1 MIMHLGIPHP
11 ARLTFVA
18 GVLMTTLQFLVA
30 CSPDLASFDD
40 TYVPQAVEENYP
52 IKVVERPVK
61 LQVQTKA
68 SGLQPADANQVIRFA
83 RKAAA
88 RATTSVTIAYASG
101 SRSGKQ
107 GAEQA
112 AAIFVRQGV
121 ARSSIVMVPYGGWD
135 NQVTL
140 SVGMKV
146 AETKPCGDWSQNLR
160 GNQFNESGPNF
171 GCAVQQNMAAM
182 VTDPEDFEHPKP
194 TTPAQSVSQNSALDA
209 YNNGTWTV
217 PVVSPD
223 SITNQ

>member
-1 MIMHLGIPHP
+1 MIKHHGILPTV
-11 ARLTFVA
+11 RLASVA
-18 GVLMTTLQFLVA
+18 GVLIPTLLLLAA
-30 CSPDLASFDD
+30 CSSDLASFDD

-61 LQVQTKA
+61 LQVQAKE

-83 RKAAA
+83 RKAAV

-121 ARSSIVMVPYGGWD
+121 ARSSIVMSPYGGWD

-182 VTDPEDFEHPKP
+182 VTDPEDFEHSKP
-194 TTPAQSVSQNSALDA
+194 TTPAQMAGQSSALDS
-209 YNNGTWTV
+209 YNNGSWTV